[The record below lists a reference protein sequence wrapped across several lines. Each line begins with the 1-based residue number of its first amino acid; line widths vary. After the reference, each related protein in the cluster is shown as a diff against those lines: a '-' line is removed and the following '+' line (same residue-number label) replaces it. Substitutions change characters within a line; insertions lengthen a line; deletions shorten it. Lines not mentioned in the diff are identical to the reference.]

1 MPLWRSVVAARVGP
15 SWPHPAMPG
24 LSSNSFRKLIP
35 MLATAAAIRCTVT
48 AWQAAARMSTAERAE
63 SVAEPQETGDAA
75 AASMT
80 AAFGAEDDAGEPN

>member
-1 MPLWRSVVAARVGP
+1 MPLWRPVVAAHLGP

-63 SVAEPQETGDAA
+63 SMTEPQQAGDAA
-75 AASMT
+75 AASMAL
-80 AAFGAEDDAGEPN
+80 AADDDDAGEPN